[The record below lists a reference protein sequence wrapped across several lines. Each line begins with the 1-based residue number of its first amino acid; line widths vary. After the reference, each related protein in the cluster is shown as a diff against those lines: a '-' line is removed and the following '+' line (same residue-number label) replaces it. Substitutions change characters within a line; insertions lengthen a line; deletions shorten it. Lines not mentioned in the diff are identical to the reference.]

1 MVLYVRFTVVV
12 VLVLVLQ
19 VELFS
24 ELRLWGVMPELL
36 MGTTVATAWAAG
48 PDRGAVVGFVA
59 GLLYDLYLP
68 TPLALS
74 ALTYVLVAYGVGNV
88 SAALASSGERR
99 LRQLVTLCAVAA
111 GIMLFVT
118 LGELLGQ
125 PNLYTDRLVTIVIVA
140 TLYTTLL
147 MTPIRRLVLWALGDE
162 KRPTAP
168 KPLRL
173 EVVE

>member
-1 MVLYVRFTVVV
+1 MGVVVRTAMAV

-36 MGTTVATAWAAG
+36 LGATVAAAWAAG
-48 PDRGAVVGFVA
+48 PERGALVGFTG

-74 ALTYVLVAYGVGNV
+74 ALAYVLVAYGVGNV

-99 LRQLVTLCAVAA
+99 LRLLVTVCAVAA

-125 PNLYTDRLVTIVIVA
+125 PNLYTDRFVTIVIVA
-140 TLYTTLL
+140 TLYTVLL
-147 MTPIRRLVLWALGDE
+147 VAPLRRLMLWALGIE
-162 KRPTAP
+162 RRGAP
-168 KPLRL
+168 QPLRL
-173 EVVE
+173 EVLE